1 MLLGSLG
8 GFAWFI
14 LSGEPA
20 KGSNTRASTAVLD
33 RPNWGFL
40 ISDSNIKCNEHRQG
54 NLGWAVF
61 DQMIQVVHA
70 HIGLPEHLTGRILF
84 PFLSRLYYFGIA
96 CNSFL

>member
-1 MLLGSLG
+1 MHLGLTELEVQIVFLSSRRCISVLFVLLCSLG

-40 ISDSNIKCNEHRQG
+40 ISDSNIKCNEHR
-54 NLGWAVF
+54 
-61 DQMIQVVHA
+61 
-70 HIGLPEHLTGRILF
+70 
-84 PFLSRLYYFGIA
+84 
-96 CNSFL
+96 